1 MTNITIGPGGGV
13 VANGVVTYLPSC
25 SVISYSD
32 ISYSAAEAYDI
43 TSTDYLEVGRVGQR
57 LSGGG
62 GRSLPS
68 HAAASCSDEPL
79 RVHARHAA
87 RASCCGRHRCMAPS
101 DVQKLIP
108 TVIPGIILGILSL
121 LGFIFFSLWT

>member
-25 SVISYSD
+25 SVISYGD

-43 TSTDYLEVGRVGQR
+43 TSTEYLEVGRVGQR

-62 GRSLPS
+62 VRSLPS
-68 HAAASCSDEPL
+68 HAATSCSDDPIL
-79 RVHARHAA
+79 FIPAMRPVPHAA
-87 RASCCGRHRCMAPS
+87 AATALR
-101 DVQKLIP
+101 
-108 TVIPGIILGILSL
+108 L
-121 LGFIFFSLWT
+121 L